1 MAEFGFLFAFA
12 GSVGF
17 LTRKFKMRI
26 RWELGDAKH
35 GLKVGSLQERH
46 PQTERQT
53 TKRSTMQAAQVY
65 DGATLE
71 VTAPSDMAGGYEFM
85 AKAGDGSQYTVR
97 VVRSSTGEFEVD
109 AWIASLLTLPSVV
122 F

>member
-1 MAEFGFLFAFA
+1 
-12 GSVGF
+12 
-17 LTRKFKMRI
+17 MRI